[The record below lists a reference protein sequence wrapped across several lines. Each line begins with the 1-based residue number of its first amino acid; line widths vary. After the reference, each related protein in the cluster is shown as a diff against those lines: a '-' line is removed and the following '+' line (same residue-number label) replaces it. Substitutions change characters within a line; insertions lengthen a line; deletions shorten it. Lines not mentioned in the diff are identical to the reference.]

1 MVHML
6 VPLKIPT
13 TTYQHFISSQQ
24 TAFTLMKRQA
34 LAMALTNQEIKN
46 AKPRDKQYKLS
57 DGKGLFLLIT
67 AKGQKYWRLAYR
79 FGGKQKTLALG
90 VYPEITLAK
99 AREDVIHAREQIRN
113 NQDPSDT
120 KRTQKRTNIDAQQ
133 NSFKNVGTEWFEKKK
148 TEWSDG
154 NTKRTWRIIDK
165 YLFPFIG
172 STPINKITAPEL
184 LSSLRRI
191 ESRGTIDTAHRAKQ
205 ITGQIFRYAIA
216 CGLAE
221 RDPSSD
227 LRDALATPKTSH
239 LAAITTP
246 KEAGR
251 LMAAIDC
258 YEGTLVVQSALKLS
272 PLLFCRPGELRH
284 MEWAEIDFD
293 QKRVEIP
300 AEKMKMDEPLIIP
313 LCKQAMA
320 ILEELHPHTGGG
332 RYVFPS
338 ARGQSRP
345 LSENGVRVA
354 IRAMGYEKGSMTAHG
369 FRAMARTLLDE
380 VLEYRVEW
388 IEAQLAHSVKDAN
401 GRAYNRTSYLK
412 QRTEM
417 MQRWA
422 DYLDQLKTE
431 SLNNNV
437 IAGAFTQKHCQ

>member
-1 MVHML
+1 
-6 VPLKIPT
+6 
-13 TTYQHFISSQQ
+13 
-24 TAFTLMKRQA
+24 
-34 LAMALTNQEIKN
+34 MALTNQEIKN

-57 DGKGLFLLIT
+57 DGKGLFLLVT
-67 AKGQKYWRLAYR
+67 PKGQKYWRMAYR

-99 AREDVIHAREQIRN
+99 ARENVGKAREQIRSD
-113 NQDPSDT
+113 QDPSDT
-120 KRTQKRTNIDAQQ
+120 KRIQKRTNIDAQQ
-133 NSFKNVGTEWFEKKK
+133 NSFKNVGTEWFEKKR

-154 NTKRTWRIIDK
+154 NTNRTWRIIDK

-172 STPINKITAPEL
+172 STPINNITAPEL

-205 ITGQIFRYAIA
+205 IAGQIFRYAIA

-284 MEWAEIDFD
+284 MEWGEIDFE

-300 AEKMKMDEPLIIP
+300 AEKMKMGEPLIIP
-313 LCKQAMA
+313 LCRQAIV
-320 ILEELHPHTGGG
+320 ILKKLQPHTGNGL
-332 RYVFPS
+332 YVFPS

-437 IAGAFTQKHCQ
+437 ISGAFTQKHSQ